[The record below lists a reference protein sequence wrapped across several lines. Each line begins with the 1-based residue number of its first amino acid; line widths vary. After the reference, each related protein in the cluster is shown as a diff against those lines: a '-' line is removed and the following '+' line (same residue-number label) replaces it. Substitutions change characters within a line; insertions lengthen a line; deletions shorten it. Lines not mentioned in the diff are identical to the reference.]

1 MLCLTHL
8 RFTLSP
14 IFPSNWQPFQRLS
27 VSSKLAIQQAAKSC
41 ACSLYGLKQSGRTW
55 WIELGKGLKTLDFKR
70 LESDWGLYHRQANS
84 RLRRGPMMLLAY
96 VDDLVVAARLPHE
109 IDEVMKGL
117 KSRWKITELGEIS
130 TILGMK
136 VTRDRK
142 QRKIWLTQTAYIDI
156 RHHLIRELIERGIVK
171 LDYVPTADQK
181 ADVLTKALPRPRHES
196 NLLALRLARPV
207 KGTQDLGTRRTG
219 LVASYASIVVARGE
233 LDDEIDSGGIGWSEA
248 SKTTTSGFG
257 PTSFE

>member
-1 MLCLTHL
+1 
-8 RFTLSP
+8 
-14 IFPSNWQPFQRLS
+14 
-27 VSSKLAIQQAAKSC
+27 
-41 ACSLYGLKQSGRTW
+41 
-55 WIELGKGLKTLDFKR
+55 
-70 LESDWGLYHRQANS
+70 
-84 RLRRGPMMLLAY
+84 MLLAY

-196 NLLALRLARPV
+196 NLLALRLARR
-207 KGTQDLGTRRTG
+207 KGNPRLGHSSNRPRRE
-219 LVASYASIVVARGE
+219 LCEHRCRG
-233 LDDEIDSGGIGWSEA
+233 GRAG
-248 SKTTTSGFG
+248 
-257 PTSFE
+257 

>member
-1 MLCLTHL
+1 
-8 RFTLSP
+8 
-14 IFPSNWQPFQRLS
+14 
-27 VSSKLAIQQAAKSC
+27 
-41 ACSLYGLKQSGRTW
+41 
-55 WIELGKGLKTLDFKR
+55 
-70 LESDWGLYHRQANS
+70 
-84 RLRRGPMMLLAY
+84 MLLAY

-117 KSRWKITELGEIS
+117 KLRWKTTELGEIS

-196 NLLALRLARPV
+196 NPLALGLARPV

-219 LVASYASIVVARGE
+219 LVASYASIVVAEGE
-233 LDDEIDSGGIGWSEA
+233 LDDGFDSGGIGWSEA

>member
-1 MLCLTHL
+1 M
-8 RFTLSP
+8 
-14 IFPSNWQPFQRLS
+14 
-27 VSSKLAIQQAAKSC
+27 
-41 ACSLYGLKQSGRTW
+41 KQSGRTW

-70 LESDWGLYHRQANS
+70 LESDWGLYYRQANS

-142 QRKIWLTQTAYIDI
+142 QRKIWLTQTAYIDKLLDRFPDRWTKLS
-156 RHHLIRELIERGIVK
+156 RHIG
-171 LDYVPTADQK
+171 
-181 ADVLTKALPRPRHES
+181 RP
-196 NLLALRLARPV
+196 
-207 KGTQDLGTRRTG
+207 
-219 LVASYASIVVARGE
+219 
-233 LDDEIDSGGIGWSEA
+233 
-248 SKTTTSGFG
+248 
-257 PTSFE
+257 